1 MALRDGSP
9 SMMGKLHDGQYRL
22 CCIWAVTNM
31 LDVGLT
37 LDEALEK
44 WMEGDETARKFKQ
57 QKETWRRRYY
67 EWREYAG
74 GHLDPSRTVVPPW
87 LRAAQKAIISFEPPV
102 PFDEGP
108 GGTPSAIRPD
118 RAADARSTTA
128 QDPQLILAS
137 HNFRG

>member
-9 SMMGKLHDGQYRL
+9 SMMGMLHDGQYRI
-22 CCIWAVTNM
+22 CFIWAVTNM

-57 QKETWRRRYY
+57 RKETWRRRYY

-74 GHLDPSRTVVPPW
+74 GHLDPLRTVVPAS
-87 LRAAQKAIISFEPPV
+87 LRAAQKTIISVEPALPYGED
-102 PFDEGP
+102 PRGLLPSFDPIEPLKCG
-108 GGTPSAIRPD
+108 RP
-118 RAADARSTTA
+118 RG
-128 QDPQLILAS
+128 AS
-137 HNFRG
+137 RR